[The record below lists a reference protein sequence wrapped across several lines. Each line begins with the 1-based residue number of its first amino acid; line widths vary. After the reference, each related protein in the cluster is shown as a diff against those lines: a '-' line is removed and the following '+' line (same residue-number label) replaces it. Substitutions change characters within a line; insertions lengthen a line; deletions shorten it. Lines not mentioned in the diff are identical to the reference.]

1 MNLKCAGVTLLH
13 LMQLGTKQV
22 SSLSCQRASTPIWPC
37 QSRNTASLNHWLF
50 WGSLANVCCPGQGAV
65 PKSSCQPGKAG
76 TVGVWW
82 VQTLLMLLGQGPG
95 LAQGSLLS
103 MEMVERAGKGK
114 HCDNGV
120 LGGAGGGRAFSCM
133 MLRER
138 CEQRHETLRAQ
149 LLTQNNLS
157 DRFEAKINK

>member
-1 MNLKCAGVTLLH
+1 M
-13 LMQLGTKQV
+13 
-22 SSLSCQRASTPIWPC
+22 
-37 QSRNTASLNHWLF
+37 
-50 WGSLANVCCPGQGAV
+50 

-82 VQTLLMLLGQGPG
+82 VQTLFVLLEQGPG
-95 LAQGSLLS
+95 LAEDSLLS

-120 LGGAGGGRAFSCM
+120 LGGACGGRAFSCM

-149 LLTQNNLS
+149 LLTQNTLS

>member
-1 MNLKCAGVTLLH
+1 
-13 LMQLGTKQV
+13 
-22 SSLSCQRASTPIWPC
+22 
-37 QSRNTASLNHWLF
+37 
-50 WGSLANVCCPGQGAV
+50 
-65 PKSSCQPGKAG
+65 
-76 TVGVWW
+76 
-82 VQTLLMLLGQGPG
+82 MLLGQGPG

-103 MEMVERAGKGK
+103 MEMLERARKGK

-133 MLRER
+133 MLREH

-149 LLTQNNLS
+149 PLTQNTLS